1 MLARLS
7 KLLARLACA
16 VLAIT
21 IGLAVNSVANAQGNG
36 GNNNGLLSNRVVGG
50 LVINPEGVLNGEWQK
65 LDAKLFKDLATGL
78 TKVDADINRPGRRLI
93 SVRGLEAAIKSAA
106 DAGQPVPADVE
117 FLAGMQRI
125 EYIIVS
131 PETNDVILAG
141 YGEGWKADNSG
152 NVVGVKSGQPV
163 LKLEDFL
170 VAMRTVDKA
179 RQDEGISVSIDP
191 TETGVQQIQKYFQSL
206 RTQNVSFNPSMAT
219 DVQQAMGSHNISLT
233 GVPTDSR
240 YAQILVAADYKMKRL
255 SMGLE
260 VSPIAD
266 FPSILEMAQKKDAN
280 NIGSM
285 APRFWMECCYEPIAR
300 NDEGTVW
307 QLRGPGVKTLTEES
321 YFDRD
326 GKRSSAG
333 KSNKFAIQW
342 AKVMSERFDELS
354 AAEPVFRELRNVMDM
369 SVVAALI
376 AKEGLL
382 AKANLSIPNIGG
394 QNSEITTPVWQSPK
408 TIPTSCSFVHTS
420 RSWIVTASGGVQVD
434 SWAIANNT
442 QTVADL
448 ATQAGSIT
456 NNTNRWW
463 WNAN

>member
-1 MLARLS
+1 MLARWS
-7 KLLARLACA
+7 KLSTRFGCA

-21 IGLAVNSVANAQGNG
+21 IGLAVNSVVNAQGNG
-36 GNNNGLLSNRVVGG
+36 GNNGLLLSNRVVGG
-50 LVINPEGVLNGEWQK
+50 IRLNAEGALTGEMQK
-65 LDAKLFKDLATGL
+65 LDATLLDALAKGL
-78 TKVDADINRPGRRLI
+78 TKVDADINRPGQRFI
-93 SVRGLEAAIKSAA
+93 SLLGLNAAINEAAE
-106 DAGQPVPADVE
+106 AGKPVPADVE

-125 EYIIVS
+125 EYIIVA
-131 PETNDVILAG
+131 PNDVILVG
-141 YGEGWKADNSG
+141 YGEGWKADESG
-152 NVVGVKSGQPV
+152 NVVGIKSGQPV

-170 VAMRTVDKA
+170 VAMRTADNA

-191 TETGVQQIQKYFQSL
+191 TETGVKRIQEYFQTL
-206 RTQNVSFNPSMAT
+206 LTQNVSFHPSMAN
-219 DVQQAMGSHNISLT
+219 DVQQVMGNHNISLT

-240 YAQILVAADYKMKRL
+240 YAQILVAADFKMKLL

-260 VSPIAD
+260 ASPISD

-280 NIGSM
+280 NIGSI

-300 NDEGTVW
+300 NDDGTVW
-307 QLRGPGVKTLTEES
+307 QLRGPGVKTLTQES

-326 GKRSSAG
+326 GKRTSAG
-333 KSNKFAIQW
+333 KPNKFAEQW
-342 AKVMSERFDELS
+342 AKNMSERFEELS
-354 AAEPVFRELRNVMDM
+354 AAEPVFRELRNIMDM

-382 AKANLSIPNIGG
+382 AKANMSIPNIDG
-394 QNSEITTPVWQSPK
+394 QNREITTPVWQSPK

-434 SWAIANNT
+434 SWAVANNT
-442 QTVADL
+442 QTVTGL
-448 ATQAGSIT
+448 AVQAGLVK
-456 NNTNRWW
+456 NDTNRWW